1 VSGAAIVA
9 GEALLPARREAGPDQ
24 RTEEPAEIPA
34 GRLLL
39 RFAVGAAELGIEGLA
54 AALRQFEVER
64 LAAPPVEPPAPL
76 SGRHVVIGALCD
88 APAWLA
94 HQLHP
99 TRGLMPVRR
108 EQGRWARLARLA
120 RRAPG
125 VAQAT
130 RYAEALEARGRAQLA
145 RWAELGAHEE
155 QAGREIARLAIG
167 VMFENAMSHVAESPE
182 LKQVI
187 EEQSQGLTRSAM
199 NDIRE
204 TSARADR
211 LVESVARRLLGR
223 RAS

>member
-39 RFAVGAAELGIEGLA
+39 RFA
-54 AALRQFEVER
+54 
-64 LAAPPVEPPAPL
+64 
-76 SGRHVVIGALCD
+76 GRHVVIGALCD